1 MALGSS
7 YSSVKWAIHDQLAAR
22 AGLQGVAVSY
32 QAPVQATDVQDSSG
46 SGEAIWLDD
55 GAGEHNNV
63 VICSL
68 PLQIEEQYQISVIV
82 QVLRPSSLGTQ
93 READLRVDE
102 LLYEVLHEL
111 ATDPTWGLSNV
122 GNFVYLHTTR
132 STFQRVT
139 GFLPSGAGH
148 GARAELNLQVDSRLR
163 FT

>member
-7 YSSVKWAIHDQLAAR
+7 YSSVKWAIYQQLSAR

-32 QAPVQATDVQDSSG
+32 QAPIQAQDVQDSTG
-46 SGEAIWLDD
+46 SAESIFLDD
-55 GAGEHNNV
+55 GDGEHENV

-68 PLQIEEQYQISVIV
+68 PLQLEELYTIRVVV

-93 READLRVDE
+93 READLRVDT

-111 ATDPTWGLSNV
+111 ASDPTWGLSNT

-132 STFQRVT
+132 STFRRVT

-148 GARAELNLQVDSRLR
+148 GARCELALRVESRLR
-163 FT
+163 FN